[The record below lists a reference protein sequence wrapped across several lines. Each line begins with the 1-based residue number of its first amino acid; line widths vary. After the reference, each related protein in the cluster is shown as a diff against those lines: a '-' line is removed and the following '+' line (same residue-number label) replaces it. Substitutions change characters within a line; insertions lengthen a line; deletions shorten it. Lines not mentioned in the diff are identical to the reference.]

1 MRKISNIT
9 VVIGKETQ
17 TYSVG
22 RHVSRINYSGKD
34 YGTHHDDVF
43 EVYDENGDLIAEAI
57 NLPTLVEYY

>member
-1 MRKISNIT
+1 M
-9 VVIGKETQ
+9 
-17 TYSVG
+17 G